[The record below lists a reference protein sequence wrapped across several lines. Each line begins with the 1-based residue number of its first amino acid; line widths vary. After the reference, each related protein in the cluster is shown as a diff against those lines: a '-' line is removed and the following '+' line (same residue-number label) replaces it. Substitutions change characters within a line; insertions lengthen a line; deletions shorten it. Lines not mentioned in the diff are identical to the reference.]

1 MKPITITGIIALLL
15 TASVGCKKSGSS
27 SSSSSSDS
35 TGKGST
41 GALLT
46 EEILV
51 ATNSANVTIDSTVT
65 TYSYDGNNNLTGL
78 QQNSVVSDSG
88 ASFTTNLTYS
98 MTYSGNLISGLTGS
112 VAETVIF
119 DNKTY
124 ASTTQVSTTFQ
135 SANGKIIGYVQKTST
150 SGTSIIPTTS
160 ETANDSA
167 LLTYNTNGN
176 VATCTVYQLNPLVPG
191 YLLNSQESFTYSGSN
206 LTQSINV
213 VYDAGIAVDT
223 FTTVYTYDTKL
234 SAAPLYLVPG
244 VAVLSINDL
253 TQSSVTETGT
263 NPGSVITNY
272 TTTYNAANQP
282 ATSTVTVTTTPS
294 NSGSIA
300 KETITYTYQ

>member
-27 SSSSSSDS
+27 SSSSSDS
-35 TGKGST
+35 TGTGSN

-78 QQNSVVSDSG
+78 QQNSSVTDSG

-112 VAETVIF
+112 VAESVVF
-119 DNKTY
+119 ESKTY
-124 ASTTQVSTTFQ
+124 SATTQVNTTFQ
-135 SANGKIIGYVQKTST
+135 SGGGKIVAYVQKTST
-150 SGTSIIPTTS
+150 TGTTVIPTTS

-167 LLTYNTNGN
+167 LLTYNTNGS
-176 VATCTVYQLNPLVPG
+176 VATYTVYQLNPLTST
-191 YLLNSQESFTYSGSN
+191 YLLNSQESFTYSGNN
-206 LTQSINV
+206 LSQSINV
-213 VYDAGIAVDT
+213 AYDAGRAVDT
-223 FTTVYTYDTKL
+223 FASVYTYDTKL

-244 VAVLSINDL
+244 VAVLSVNDL
-253 TQSSVTETGT
+253 TQSSVTETGA

-282 ATSTVTVTTTPS
+282 ATSTVTVATTPS
-294 NSGSIA
+294 NPGAIA
-300 KETITYTYQ
+300 KETITYTYKN